1 MSMIGQFEK
10 PASSIPLS
18 PRKSPMIRPH
28 SPAGQPLPSG
38 NTSSSNSHHV
48 IIRSTSDGMCY
59 SSPDL
64 WRLRANS
71 LHNDLV
77 TPVPPSP
84 FRSRSASE
92 SSSSIPPLVPWL
104 GNPPL
109 SPAST
114 TAAANAAL
122 AASEHERNRAAQQ
135 QKLEESMSAEE
146 LRSVL
151 KRERAYSCKLAVD
164 LATLRSAAVSSQAEA
179 EAYEEGRIN
188 CLMRRLSSLA
198 KEKGRL
204 IVELEQEE
212 EMVSHDCY
220 FIGDFTLLFFSLL
233 ELLNVLLTR
242 ENGFLQRLVHVS

>member
-1 MSMIGQFEK
+1 MSTIGQIEK
-10 PASSIPLS
+10 QASNIPLS

-28 SPAGQPLPSG
+28 SPAGQLLPIG
-38 NTSSSNSHHV
+38 NSNSSNSHHV
-48 IIRSTSDGMCY
+48 IVRSTSDGMSY
-59 SSPDL
+59 SPDL

-92 SSSSIPPLVPWL
+92 SSPSVPPLVPWL
-104 GNPPL
+104 SNPPL
-109 SPAST
+109 SPASA

-135 QKLEESMSAEE
+135 QKLEESMSVEE
-146 LRSVL
+146 LRVAL

-164 LATLRSAAVSSQAEA
+164 LATLRCAAVSSQAEA

-212 EMVSHDCY
+212 EMVRHFQSLIMSC
-220 FIGDFTLLFFSLL
+220 FSPLLLD
-233 ELLNVLLTR
+233 LT
-242 ENGFLQRLVHVS
+242 